1 MTRSRLSSL
10 TVLSF
15 ALAAFVAQVAAVNGS
30 PLLRLRAFAVNA
42 ARSARGALHRH
53 PRRGPGRRHAPLRLE
68 GRGLERRFGG
78 IIAVSALDITI
89 ERWSTPEE
97 AAKLRDVLTE
107 KGADALLET
116 LQKMPRTGSI
126 QRTGRL
132 GWDIHFAQ
140 QVVAADGSRRIVLAT
155 DRPMSFWEAANQP
168 RSADYAFTLAEIRLG
183 ADGKGEG
190 KLVPAAKI
198 DYDKESNTLEIENY
212 NTEPT
217 RLTQVEI
224 EK

>member
-1 MTRSRLSSL
+1 MI
-10 TVLSF
+10 LSF
-15 ALAAFVAQVAAVNGS
+15 LLAGIALGAPVAAADDKAV
-30 PLLRLRAFAVNA
+30 LRLRAFAVNLNSA
-42 ARSARGALHRH
+42 AR
-53 PRRGPGRRHAPLRLE
+53 PRTGT
-68 GRGLERRFGG
+68 
-78 IIAVSALDITI
+78 LDITI

-97 AAKLRDVLTE
+97 AARLRGILAE
-107 KGADALLET
+107 KGPDALLEA
-116 LQKMPRTGSI
+116 LQKIKPRAGTI
-126 QRTGRL
+126 QRTGQL

-140 QVVAADGSRRIVLAT
+140 QVVASNGSRRIVLAT

-183 ADGKGEG
+183 PDGKGEG

-212 NTEPT
+212 DSEPT
-217 RLTQVEI
+217 RLTQVQI

>member
-15 ALAAFVAQVAAVNGS
+15 ALAAFVAQVAVVNGS
-30 PLLRLRAFAVNA
+30 PLLRLRAFAVNL
-42 ARSARGALHRH
+42 S
-53 PRRGPGRRHAPLRLE
+53 GPAPVRT
-68 GRGLERRFGG
+68 GT
-78 IIAVSALDITI
+78 LDITI

-140 QVVAADGSRRIVLAT
+140 QVVAPDGSRRIVLAT

-198 DYDKESNTLEIENY
+198 NYDKETNTLEIENY

-217 RLTQVEI
+217 RLTQVEV

>member
-1 MTRSRLSSL
+1 MTPSRLSSL
-10 TVLSF
+10 P
-15 ALAAFVAQVAAVNGS
+15 ALAVVLAGLGFLPHAAAADKS
-30 PLLRLRAFAVNA
+30 ALRLRAFAVNLNTP
-42 ARSARGALHRH
+42 ARARTGT
-53 PRRGPGRRHAPLRLE
+53 
-68 GRGLERRFGG
+68 
-78 IIAVSALDITI
+78 LDINI

-97 AAKLRDVLTE
+97 AARLRDVLTE
-107 KGADALLET
+107 KGADALLEA
-116 LQKMPRTGSI
+116 LQKMKPRAGVI
-126 QRTGRL
+126 QRTGQL

-140 QVVAADGSRRIVLAT
+140 QVVASNGSRRIVIAT

-183 ADGKGEG
+183 PDGKGEG

>member
-1 MTRSRLSSL
+1 MTRSRRSCL
-10 TVLSF
+10 TVLSCV
-15 ALAAFVAQVAAVNGS
+15 LVAFMAQVAVANAK
-30 PLLRLRAFAVNA
+30 PLLRLHAFAVNLSGPA
-42 ARSARGALHRH
+42 PARTGT
-53 PRRGPGRRHAPLRLE
+53 
-68 GRGLERRFGG
+68 
-78 IIAVSALDITI
+78 LDITI
-89 ERWSTPEE
+89 ERWSTPAE
-97 AAKLRDVLTE
+97 AAKLRDVLAE

-126 QRTGRL
+126 QRTGQL

-140 QVVAADGSRRIVLAT
+140 QVVASNGSRRIVIAT

-198 DYDKESNTLEIENY
+198 DYDKESNTLEVENY

-217 RLTQVEI
+217 RLTEVGVE
-224 EK
+224 K

>member
-1 MTRSRLSSL
+1 MTRSRRSSL
-10 TVLSF
+10 ILSF
-15 ALAAFVAQVAAVNGS
+15 VLAAFTAQFAVADGK
-30 PLLRLRAFAVNA
+30 PLLRLHAFAVNLSGPA
-42 ARSARGALHRH
+42 PARTGT
-53 PRRGPGRRHAPLRLE
+53 
-68 GRGLERRFGG
+68 
-78 IIAVSALDITI
+78 LDVTI
-89 ERWSTPEE
+89 ERWSTPAE
-97 AAKLRDVLTE
+97 AARLRDVLAE

-116 LQKMPRTGSI
+116 LQKMPRAGSI
-126 QRTGRL
+126 QRTGQL

-140 QVVAADGSRRIVLAT
+140 QVVASNGSRRIVLAT

-183 ADGKGEG
+183 PDGKGEG

-217 RLTQVEI
+217 RLTQVVA

>member
-1 MTRSRLSSL
+1 MTRSRRSSL

-15 ALAAFVAQVAAVNGS
+15 VLAAFTAQVAVANGK
-30 PLLRLRAFAVNA
+30 PVLRLHAFAVNLSGPA
-42 ARSARGALHRH
+42 PARTGT
-53 PRRGPGRRHAPLRLE
+53 
-68 GRGLERRFGG
+68 
-78 IIAVSALDITI
+78 LDVTI
-89 ERWSTPEE
+89 ERWSTPAE
-97 AAKLRDVLTE
+97 AAKLRDMLAE

-116 LQKMPRTGSI
+116 LQKMPRAGSI

-132 GWDIHFAQ
+132 GWDVHFAQ

-183 ADGKGEG
+183 PDGKGEG

-217 RLTQVEI
+217 RLTEVVA

>member
-1 MTRSRLSSL
+1 MMRSRLSSL
-10 TVLSF
+10 MVLSF
-15 ALAAFVAQVAAVNGS
+15 ILAGTGFLAHVAAADEK
-30 PLLRLRAFAVNA
+30 PALRLRAFAVNLNTP
-42 ARSARGALHRH
+42 ARARTGT
-53 PRRGPGRRHAPLRLE
+53 
-68 GRGLERRFGG
+68 
-78 IIAVSALDITI
+78 LDITV
-89 ERWSTPEE
+89 ERWSTPAE
-97 AAKLRDVLTE
+97 AARLRDILAE
-107 KGADALLET
+107 KGADALLEA
-116 LQKMPRTGSI
+116 LQKIKPRAGVI
-126 QRTGRL
+126 QRTGQI

-140 QVVAADGSRRIVLAT
+140 QVVASNGSRRIVIAT

-183 ADGKGEG
+183 PDGKGEG

-217 RLTQVEI
+217 RLTQVVV

>member
-1 MTRSRLSSL
+1 MTRPRRSTL

-15 ALAAFVAQVAAVNGS
+15 LLAAIGLSAHARADDKA
-30 PLLRLRAFAVNA
+30 LLRLRAFAVNL
-42 ARSARGALHRH
+42 S
-53 PRRGPGRRHAPLRLE
+53 GPAPTRT
-68 GRGLERRFGG
+68 GT
-78 IIAVSALDITI
+78 LDITI
-89 ERWSTPEE
+89 ERWSTPAE

-168 RSADYAFTLAEIRLG
+168 RSVDYAFTLAEIRLG

-217 RLTQVEI
+217 RLTQVVA

>member
-1 MTRSRLSSL
+1 MTRSRRSSL

-15 ALAAFVAQVAAVNGS
+15 VLAAFTAQVAVANGK
-30 PLLRLRAFAVNA
+30 PVLRLHAFAVNLSGPA
-42 ARSARGALHRH
+42 PARTGT
-53 PRRGPGRRHAPLRLE
+53 
-68 GRGLERRFGG
+68 
-78 IIAVSALDITI
+78 LDVTI
-89 ERWSTPEE
+89 ERWSTPAE
-97 AAKLRDVLTE
+97 AARLRDVLAE
-107 KGADALLET
+107 KGVDALLET
-116 LQKMPRTGSI
+116 LQKMPRAGSI
-126 QRTGRL
+126 QRTGCL
-132 GWDIHFAQ
+132 GWDVHFAQ

-183 ADGKGEG
+183 PDGKGEG

-217 RLTQVEI
+217 RLTEVVA

>member
-1 MTRSRLSSL
+1 MMRSRLSSL
-10 TVLSF
+10 MVLSF
-15 ALAAFVAQVAAVNGS
+15 ILAGTGFLAHIGAADEK
-30 PLLRLRAFAVNA
+30 PALRLRAFAVNLNTP
-42 ARSARGALHRH
+42 ARARTGT
-53 PRRGPGRRHAPLRLE
+53 
-68 GRGLERRFGG
+68 
-78 IIAVSALDITI
+78 LDITI
-89 ERWSTPEE
+89 DRWSTPAE
-97 AAKLRDVLTE
+97 AARLRDILAE
-107 KGADALLET
+107 KGADALLEA
-116 LQKMPRTGSI
+116 LQKMKPRAGVI
-126 QRTGRL
+126 QRTGQL

-140 QVVAADGSRRIVLAT
+140 QVVASNGSRRIVIAT

-183 ADGKGEG
+183 PDGKGEG

-217 RLTQVEI
+217 RLSQVEI